1 MWIKQ
6 FIVLVLCFVAIQCET
21 YTFPDGFLIGSASV
35 AWNKDGKGENDHS
48 IKLKEDVKAMK
59 EVGVSVYKGFI

>member
-6 FIVLVLCFVAIQCET
+6 FIVLVLSFTAIQCES

-48 IKLKEDVKAMK
+48 FKFEDNVKAMK
-59 EVGVSVYKGFI
+59 EIGVSVP